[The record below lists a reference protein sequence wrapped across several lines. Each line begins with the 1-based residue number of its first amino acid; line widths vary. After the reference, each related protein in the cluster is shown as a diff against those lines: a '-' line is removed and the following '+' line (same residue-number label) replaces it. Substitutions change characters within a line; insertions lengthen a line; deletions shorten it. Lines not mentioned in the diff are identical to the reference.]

1 MGYFEESL
9 ELLEF
14 DIFLL
19 GNELMVMVSSWR
31 YCVSN
36 ILIHAAITIDNTP
49 SKSYVKVQK

>member
-36 ILIHAAITIDNTP
+36 ILIHAAITIDYSP
-49 SKSYVKVQK
+49 KSYVKVQN